1 MAKPTQNTDGEAD
14 SNALNGEA
22 DSNASYYFLSKAP
35 GQEEMK
41 PRISVITNTW
51 RFGRRFYGNPV
62 TSKAPGGASEGVE
75 ASVQKLVNVVEDS
88 QLPPEPNGDG
98 QTVLL
103 DVEVDDMRCILI
115 RLPHNSSR
123 MQVML
128 SPREHEIVRMVAQ
141 GYPNKTIAAVLDISS
156 WTVGTHL
163 RRIFAKL
170 GVGSRAAMV
179 ARLLERGSI

>member
-1 MAKPTQNTDGEAD
+1 MRTQLLQKSQVKP
-14 SNALNGEA
+14 S
-22 DSNASYYFLSKAP
+22 AP
-35 GQEEMK
+35 GSPAAVQDCVQE
-41 PRISVITNTW
+41 
-51 RFGRRFYGNPV
+51 
-62 TSKAPGGASEGVE
+62 
-75 ASVQKLVNVVEDS
+75 LVNVVEQS
-88 QLPPEPNGDG
+88 QLPPATEPNSEG
-98 QTVLL
+98 QTVIL
-103 DVEVDDMRCILI
+103 DVEVDDVRCILI
-115 RLPHNSSR
+115 RLPQNSSK

-179 ARLLERGSI
+179 ARLLGRGFMANQTGAQPPSSRSK

>member
-1 MAKPTQNTDGEAD
+1 MGTELLQKPCAE
-14 SNALNGEA
+14 
-22 DSNASYYFLSKAP
+22 
-35 GQEEMK
+35 
-41 PRISVITNTW
+41 
-51 RFGRRFYGNPV
+51 
-62 TSKAPGGASEGVE
+62 ASEGVE
-75 ASVQKLVNVVEDS
+75 ASVLRLVNVVEDL
-88 QLPPEPNGDG
+88 QLPPESNGDG
-98 QTVLL
+98 NTVLL
-103 DVEVDDMRCILI
+103 DVEVNDVRCILI
-115 RLPHNSSR
+115 RSPRNSSR

>member
-1 MAKPTQNTDGEAD
+1 MGSVSSLIPDGSEGGSMGTQ
-14 SNALNGEA
+14 L
-22 DSNASYYFLSKAP
+22 L
-35 GQEEMK
+35 QK
-41 PRISVITNTW
+41 PR
-51 RFGRRFYGNPV
+51 
-62 TSKAPGGASEGVE
+62 AEASAGVE
-75 ASVQKLVNVVEDS
+75 ASVQKLVNVVEDL
-88 QLPPEPNGDG
+88 QLPPESNGDG

-103 DVEVDDMRCILI
+103 DVEVDDVRCILI

-123 MQVML
+123 TQVML

>member
-1 MAKPTQNTDGEAD
+1 MGPQ
-14 SNALNGEA
+14 L
-22 DSNASYYFLSKAP
+22 L
-35 GQEEMK
+35 QK
-41 PRISVITNTW
+41 PR
-51 RFGRRFYGNPV
+51 
-62 TSKAPGGASEGVE
+62 AEASEGVE
-75 ASVQKLVNVVEDS
+75 ASVQKLVNVVENL
-88 QLPPEPNGDG
+88 QLPPESNGDG

-103 DVEVDDMRCILI
+103 DVEVDDVRCILI
-115 RLPHNSSR
+115 RLPRNSR
-123 MQVML
+123 TPVML

>member
-1 MAKPTQNTDGEAD
+1 MGTQ
-14 SNALNGEA
+14 L
-22 DSNASYYFLSKAP
+22 L
-35 GQEEMK
+35 QK
-41 PRISVITNTW
+41 PR
-51 RFGRRFYGNPV
+51 PE
-62 TSKAPGGASEGVE
+62 ASEDVE
-75 ASVQKLVNVVEDS
+75 ASIQKLVNVVEDL
-88 QLPPEPNGDG
+88 QLPPESNGDD

-103 DVEVDDMRCILI
+103 DVEVDDVRCILI
-115 RLPHNSSR
+115 RLPRKSSR
-123 MQVML
+123 TQVML

>member
-1 MAKPTQNTDGEAD
+1 MGPQ
-14 SNALNGEA
+14 L
-22 DSNASYYFLSKAP
+22 L
-35 GQEEMK
+35 QK
-41 PRISVITNTW
+41 PR
-51 RFGRRFYGNPV
+51 
-62 TSKAPGGASEGVE
+62 AEASEGVE
-75 ASVQKLVNVVEDS
+75 ASVQKLVKVVEDL
-88 QLPPEPNGDG
+88 QLPPESNGDG

-103 DVEVDDMRCILI
+103 DVEVDDVRCILI
-115 RLPHNSSR
+115 RLPSNSR
-123 MQVML
+123 TQVML

>member
-1 MAKPTQNTDGEAD
+1 MGTELLQ
-14 SNALNGEA
+14 
-22 DSNASYYFLSKAP
+22 
-35 GQEEMK
+35 K
-41 PRISVITNTW
+41 PRAE
-51 RFGRRFYGNPV
+51 P
-62 TSKAPGGASEGVE
+62 SEGVE
-75 ASVQKLVNVVEDS
+75 VSVQQLVNVVDDLK
-88 QLPPEPNGDG
+88 LPAESNGDG
-98 QTVLL
+98 KTVLL
-103 DVEVDDMRCILI
+103 DVEVDDVRCILI
-115 RLPHNSSR
+115 RSPRNSSR
-123 MQVML
+123 IPVML